1 MALTAK
7 KVYAILKRQISDME
21 AKLNSPVRYRG
32 TVATADLLPLN
43 PDIGDMYNIESKS
56 IYGEAGM
63 NVAWNGVVWDTMG
76 APIDMSLYIKSS
88 ELSDWVKQQN
98 KPTYTAE
105 EVGALPD
112 TTVIPSK
119 TSELQND
126 SGFLTKIPDNY
137 LSGTDK
143 TLNVSGKAADAKAT
157 GDKITEL
164 SADISKK
171 LNKNQG
177 SENSGKIA
185 GINESG
191 DIVPMFPVS
200 VDYNEETNCLE
211 FGSDQKME
219 LNKGINLDSTL
230 TKTGSAAD
238 AGAVGEI
245 TNSLKEDLDNIL
257 SPNLYNPADAKENTA
272 INQDDGTE
280 MPFDGWLATGY
291 IPVSKNDVLYFS
303 SNEEPIPYST
313 GAFYDKNKQRVD
325 SFGNPNNNNN
335 ITVTSDGYARFSFGT
350 APMNLQIEKGSRT
363 TYVPYGELKVKVEVD
378 NVKEDI
384 AHTKAEVTGIK
395 AEVVKI
401 QEDHTN
407 LFNKD
412 TVIKGAVLSENGYLE
427 TSFSSWDSSDYIPI
441 KPGMILYFSSN
452 ELPIGVAS
460 TGAYFDADKKYLS
473 GINNEPTV
481 LTVPNGAYY
490 LRFSKNGGLGDTLNT
505 LKIEQHGITKFT
517 PYGELYVTVN
527 ESALP
532 NSILPKWKGL
542 KILTLGDSITAMGGV
557 NGWTHW
563 IKQYLLADKVVNV
576 SVAGSTWQDK
586 VASQTY
592 DGNPQPSTDGNVM
605 GNQVQKVLNAKA
617 NGDAD
622 YQDFDVITFSF
633 GTNDSIDFSV
643 QTKGSVEN
651 QFITNYAQNNFT
663 VVPLESVNRQTLAG
677 AMRYGFQKLHEAYP
691 NAVIFMCT
699 PTQECYET
707 FDSIYQKGD
716 FINFVADRL
725 GAETIDTRRCG
736 IRNIYESQTTID
748 YDHPEQSGVAPIQT
762 DLLDGIHTNENGAKK
777 IAKYN
782 AREIIKYFM
791 IN

>member
-1 MALTAK
+1 MIY
-7 KVYAILKRQISDME
+7 VYEYIRIKGEYNMKNQIRLHLEGERYGKLVVME
-21 AKLNSPVRYRG
+21 EAEP
-32 TVATADLLPLN
+32 
-43 PDIGDMYNIESKS
+43 
-56 IYGEAGM
+56 IY
-63 NVAWNGVVWDTMG
+63 
-76 APIDMSLYIKSS
+76 
-88 ELSDWVKQQN
+88 
-98 KPTYTAE
+98 
-105 EVGALPD
+105 
-112 TTVIPSK
+112 SK
-119 TSELQND
+119 TGKMIRRWKCKCDCGNITIVRHGDLRNGSTVSCGCYNYEKE
-126 SGFLTKIPDNY
+126 SVVKTHGYSRTKLYNVYTKMKGRCNNPK
-137 LSGTDK
+137 DK
-143 TLNVSGKAADAKAT
+143 AYIYYGGRGIKVCEEWQKEPQAFIQWA
-157 GDKITEL
+157 
-164 SADISKK
+164 
-171 LNKNQG
+171 LNK
-177 SENSGKIA
+177 
-185 GINESG
+185 
-191 DIVPMFPVS
+191 
-200 VDYNEETNCLE
+200 
-211 FGSDQKME
+211 
-219 LNKGINLDSTL
+219 
-230 TKTGSAAD
+230 AD
-238 AGAVGEI
+238 V
-245 TNSLKEDLDNIL
+245 DNIKK
-257 SPNLYNPADAKENTA
+257 D
-272 INQDDGTE
+272 
-280 MPFDGWLATGY
+280 TG
-291 IPVSKNDVLYFS
+291 
-303 SNEEPIPYST
+303 
-313 GAFYDKNKQRVD
+313 
-325 SFGNPNNNNN
+325 
-335 ITVTSDGYARFSFGT
+335 
-350 APMNLQIEKGSRT
+350 
-363 TYVPYGELKVKVEVD
+363 
-378 NVKEDI
+378 NV
-384 AHTKAEVTGIK
+384 KAEVSGVK
-395 AEVVKI
+395 AEVVKV

-407 LFNKD
+407 LFNKN
-412 TVIKGAVLSENGYLE
+412 TVTKGAVLSESGYLE
-427 TSFSSWDSSDYIPI
+427 TSFSSWDSSDYIPV
-441 KPGMILYFSSN
+441 KPGMVLYFSSN

-460 TGAYFDADKKYLS
+460 TGAYFDRDKKYLS

-481 LTVPNGAYY
+481 LTVPDGAYY
-490 LRFSKNGGLGDTLNT
+490 LRFSKNAGLGDALNT

-557 NGWTHW
+557 NGWTYW
-563 IKQYLLADKVVNV
+563 IKQYLIADKVVNV

-633 GTNDSIDFSV
+633 GTNDSVDFSV
-643 QTKGSVEN
+643 QTKESVEN

-663 VVPLESVNRQTLAG
+663 VVPIDNVNRQTLAG

-691 NAVIFMCT
+691 NAAIFMCT

-762 DLLDGIHTNENGAKK
+762 DLLDGIHTNESGAKK

-782 AREIIKYFM
+782 AREIMKYFM